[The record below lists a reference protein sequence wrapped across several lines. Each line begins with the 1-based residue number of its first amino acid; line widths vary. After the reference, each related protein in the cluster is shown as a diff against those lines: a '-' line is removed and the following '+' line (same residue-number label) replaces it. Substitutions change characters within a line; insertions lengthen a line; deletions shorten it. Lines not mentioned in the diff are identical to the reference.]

1 MKKFVKQLFCFS
13 LIAILYAIIVFIIN
27 CADPYKVYKPYNNFY
42 DNAIVYLNR
51 EHVCLELLKNNN
63 KRQKY
68 NSFILG
74 SSRSLAYTVPEWKK
88 HLNNTVVG
96 FHFDATGE
104 GIYGIYNKL
113 LFLQSK
119 KNAIKNVLI
128 VLDYNT
134 LTTVKNRKGHL
145 SISPPELSRESLF
158 SYYKEYVF
166 ATANF
171 NFISEY
177 IKHKYL
183 NLSIKKPQ
191 YIVQKTKFA
200 NEYDDITGD
209 VYFGTEKKIKQNE
222 LKYYSKLQ
230 NEGVFYTRLVNLNIV
245 KEEPISS
252 EESKLL
258 FLIHRILI
266 QEKSNYKIVIS
277 PLYNQK
283 KLSSER
289 VQLLITI
296 FGKSNVHDFSGKN
309 ELTESIYN
317 FYETSHYRPHVANK
331 IMDSIYK

>member
-1 MKKFVKQLFCFS
+1 MKKFVKQLFYFS
-13 LIAILYAIIVFIIN
+13 TIGILYAIIVFIIH
-27 CADPYKVYKPYNNFY
+27 CTDPYKIYNSHNNFY
-42 DNAIVYLNR
+42 DNAIVDLNR
-51 EHVCLELLKNNN
+51 EHVCLELFKNNN
-63 KRQKY
+63 KKQKY
-68 NSFILG
+68 NSFIFG
-74 SSRSLAYTVPEWKK
+74 SSRSLAYIVPEWKK
-88 HLNNTVVG
+88 HLNNKVVG

-119 KNAIKNVLI
+119 KSAIKNVLI

-134 LTTVKNRKGHL
+134 LTTIKNRKGHL

-158 SYYKEYVF
+158 LYYKEYIF

-191 YIVQKTKFA
+191 YIVQKTKFS

-230 NEGVFYTRLVNLNIV
+230 REGAFYTRLVSSNAI
-245 KEEPISS
+245 KEEPISD
-252 EESKLL
+252 EENKLL
-258 FLIHRILI
+258 FLIHRILV
-266 QEKSNYKIVIS
+266 QEKTNYRIVIS

-289 VQLLITI
+289 VQLLIAI
-296 FGKSNVHDFSGKN
+296 FGKSNVHNFSGKN
-309 ELTESIYN
+309 ELTESIHN